1 MRPSATTLA
10 RGSPRSVRWL
20 VPATDSAK
28 LPGMTAATLLLAA
41 TLARAP
47 TGWMA
52 PAPQRP
58 APPVRPGSFEVLLSG
73 ATPLPGATRCTGDM
87 CEGGGVP
94 ASGAIG
100 LRLGLTDALDVGL
113 GAGAPGVEANASLR
127 LLHLPLLT
135 LSLAPS
141 LGVASTD
148 QHESLTVLPY
158 GSLSALGALH
168 LHEALSIDAMLG
180 AQGGLVERGGPV
192 GSPQLGVG
200 LTLFPEGPVRVSP
213 WLFATVLGTPTT
225 QVWPQGDELAFGLTV
240 GVLGRRAP
248 PPPPPPSTAPEPFPD

>member
-1 MRPSATTLA
+1 
-10 RGSPRSVRWL
+10 
-20 VPATDSAK
+20 
-28 LPGMTAATLLLAA
+28 MTAAALLIAA

-58 APPVRPGSFEVLLSG
+58 APPLLPGSFEVLLSG
-73 ATPLPGATRCTGDM
+73 ATPLPGSMRCSYDT
-87 CEGGGVP
+87 CETSSVP

-100 LRLGLTDALDVGL
+100 LRLGLTDMLDVGV

-127 LLHLPLLT
+127 VLHLPLLT
-135 LSLAPS
+135 LSVAPS

-168 LHEALSIDAMLG
+168 LHRVLSLDAMLG

-192 GSPQLGVG
+192 GSPQLGAG

-225 QVWPQGDELAFGLTV
+225 QVWPQGEELAFGLTV
-240 GVLGRRAP
+240 GVLGRRAAP
-248 PPPPPPSTAPEPFPD
+248 PPPPPSPSTAPEPFDD